1 MIDTLPLSLRP
12 ILLQERKKLH
22 WDGATFIFTATDP
35 LGDTVLELSVCSEG
49 GGAAWR
55 AAALE
60 SKRLGLPESLD
71 LSCWQRAQSL
81 TASRLHPGRMK
92 SGEVKL
98 HEAFLHDDVL
108 KWNTARWELWR
119 VFTRNPKNKRIQ
131 SHRNKTKTFKNKK
144 PFGGEKHF
152 LPSPSLT
159 ETSNLTLEHTERTQ
173 KPETSVSRPPQK
185 KKKCIA
191 R

>member
-22 WDGATFIFTATDP
+22 WDWATFIFTATDP
-35 LGDTVLELSVCSEG
+35 LGDTVLKLSVCSEG
-49 GGAAWR
+49 GGAAGCSVGIE
-55 AAALE
+55 AARSTRE
-60 SKRLGLPESLD
+60 SRFVMLTAGSKSD
-71 LSCWQRAQSL
+71 CIT
-81 TASRLHPGRMK
+81 TASRENEIWR
-92 SGEVKL
+92 GE
-98 HEAFLHDDVL
+98 
-108 KWNTARWELWR
+108 TARGLFAWLRTKVEHRWELWR
-119 VFTRNPKNKRIQ
+119 VFTRNLKNKRIQ

-159 ETSNLTLEHTERTQ
+159 ETSNLTLEHTESRQ
-173 KPETSVSRPPQK
+173 KPETSVSRPK
-185 KKKCIA
+185 KKKKKGIA

>member
-1 MIDTLPLSLRP
+1 MPRACELCAVCVRALVEPTAHLAWTQAYHMQMIDTLPLSLRP

-22 WDGATFIFTATDP
+22 WDWATFIFTATDP

-49 GGAAWR
+49 GGAARR

-108 KWNTARWELWR
+108 KWNTAENYDVFSPEIWR
-119 VFTRNPKNKRIQ
+119 TKGFKVTGTKQRLL
-131 SHRNKTKTFKNKK
+131 KTKNLSVEKN
-144 PFGGEKHF
+144 
-152 LPSPSLT
+152 
-159 ETSNLTLEHTERTQ
+159 TSFHLHL
-173 KPETSVSRPPQK
+173 
-185 KKKCIA
+185 
-191 R
+191 